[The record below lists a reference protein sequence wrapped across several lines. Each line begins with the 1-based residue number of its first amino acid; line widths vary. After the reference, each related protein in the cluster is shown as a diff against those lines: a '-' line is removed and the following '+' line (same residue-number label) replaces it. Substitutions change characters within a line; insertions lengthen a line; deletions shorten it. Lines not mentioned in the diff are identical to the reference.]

1 MIYLRLQN
9 LRNLLGPPKPGK
21 QGKNVCPHVG
31 KLGLKTSPFHC
42 HVSWPKGDTY
52 SSAKG
57 HRKNR
62 GGAERK
68 EFVRVSQE
76 EKQGSRVTNPRVFPC
91 STCKKWGWTFN
102 VLGFGSLLIIDICK
116 HLSTKT
122 TDIQQTRY
130 SESFLLMT
138 KICKSVSPVSQVDWS
153 NPIPSWCNAPRLLPS
168 TPIKRF
174 LSGWMTLMI
183 VQVVQGPFGW
193 MIGLSIESVLTTIFA
208 VAQHRSLR

>member
-1 MIYLRLQN
+1 MTNNELVLSQNARLHVHMLENLVWRLRLSIAM
-9 LRNLLGPPKPGK
+9 LY
-21 QGKNVCPHVG
+21 
-31 KLGLKTSPFHC
+31 
-42 HVSWPKGDTY
+42 SWPKGDTF
-52 SSAKG
+52 SSVKG

-116 HLSTKT
+116 HLSTKK
-122 TDIQQTRY
+122 QTRD
-130 SESFLLMT
+130 SESLYEWRRYANPSPRSPKLMVQSDP
-138 KICKSVSPVSQVDWS
+138 KLIQCP
-153 NPIPSWCNAPRLLPS
+153 ALLPS

-183 VQVVQGPFGW
+183 VQVVKGPFGW
-193 MIGLSIESVLTTIFA
+193 MIGLSVESKIDNHFS
-208 VAQHRSLR
+208 VAEHRTLR